1 MKNALQSRVETINIS
16 QRLVESAACVVTSE
30 QDMPPQ
36 MRRMMEASGQQMP
49 DSKPIL
55 EVNVHHDLI
64 DRLSNTPNSNAFDS
78 LANTILDHALI
89 SDGEQL
95 ENPAEYVKRI
105 NNLLLHSLPS
115 KKTTKKKTTK
125 KKTTKKKTD

>member
-1 MKNALQSRVETINIS
+1 
-16 QRLVESAACVVTSE
+16 
-30 QDMPPQ
+30 
-36 MRRMMEASGQQMP
+36 MMEASGQKMP

-55 EVNVHHDLI
+55 EVNVQHDLI
-64 DRLSNTPNSNAFDS
+64 DRLSNTLDGDAFES

-89 SDGEQL
+89 ADGEQL

-105 NNLLLHSLPS
+105 NNLLLHSLSS

-125 KKTTKKKTD
+125 KKTTKKKTTKKKTD